1 MKHPDLNLLIAL
13 DILLEEGSVA
23 KAAERMHLSAPA
35 MSRTLTRI
43 RHAFHD
49 PILVRAGR
57 HLVPTARALE
67 LRGQLKPIVMQAIGL
82 FELNRRI
89 DLQALNRS
97 FVLRANEVF
106 VAAFEQAILQTF
118 KACAPHT
125 QLRFVAENDID
136 DDALREG
143 RIELFIGAMQNFD
156 PEIKWQRLFESYQI
170 GLARKDHPIFDGPIT
185 IEGYTNFDHISIS
198 RRGRA
203 KGPIDIELAEL
214 GLERRIPLVKHN
226 FITGVF
232 SILDSDLIMGCPDIL
247 LPIVLQHLPV
257 KTFPIPLPLKPVT
270 IIQAWHP
277 RYDSDPAHQWF
288 RQLIKQL
295 CVEREKQIGSQYH
308 G

>member
-1 MKHPDLNLLIAL
+1 
-13 DILLEEGSVA
+13 
-23 KAAERMHLSAPA
+23 
-35 MSRTLTRI
+35 
-43 RHAFHD
+43 
-49 PILVRAGR
+49 
-57 HLVPTARALE
+57 
-67 LRGQLKPIVMQAIGL
+67 MQAL
-82 FELNRRI
+82 K
-89 DLQALNRS
+89 RS

-118 KACAPHT
+118 KEFAPLA

-136 DDALREG
+136 DEALREG

-156 PEIKWQRLFESYQI
+156 PEIKVQRLFESYQI
-170 GLARKDHPIFDGPIT
+170 GLARKDHPIFDEPIT
-185 IEGYTNFDHISIS
+185 LERYISFDHVSIS

-226 FITGVF
+226 FITSVF

-247 LPIVLQHLPV
+247 LPIILKLLPV
-257 KTFPIPLPLKPVT
+257 KTFVIPLSLTPVT

-277 RYDSDPAHQWF
+277 RFDSDPAHQWF

-295 CVEREKQIGSQYH
+295 CVEREKQVGNKYH
-308 G
+308 N